1 MKRLALIYMLL
12 TILNGCTT
20 ERSVEPADAERAA
33 DLNAQLGLG
42 YMQQGRYDVAMQK
55 LDKALKFNPKN
66 SQAHLIKAEL
76 HRRVK
81 EFSKAKDHYEIALDL
96 SPNDAAVHNNY
107 GVFLCDIK
115 DYDGA
120 QTQFDIAINDPL
132 YSAKDQ
138 VYENIG
144 LCDLSRG
151 ILRKGEEALRTALQ
165 LNPKL
170 PKSLLNLAQL
180 SFDKNE
186 TQVAHGYFGRFLA
199 VSQHTAASLWLGY
212 LLEKERGNTE
222 SATSYAMSL
231 KGKFPDS
238 KEAELLRKL
247 DAKKGK

>member
-1 MKRLALIYMLL
+1 MKYSALVGVLL
-12 TILNGCTT
+12 SIVMGCTT
-20 ERSVEPADAERAA
+20 ERSIEPADAERAA

-55 LDKALKFNPKN
+55 LEKALKFDSKN
-66 SQAHLIKAEL
+66 LQAHQIKAEL
-76 HRRVK
+76 HRLIK
-81 EFSKAKDHYEIALDL
+81 EFDKAKSHYEIALDL
-96 SPNDAAVHNNY
+96 SPKNAALHNNY

-120 QTQFDIAINDPL
+120 YAQFSIAIDDSL

-144 LCDLSRG
+144 LCELNRG
-151 ILRKGEEALRTALQ
+151 ALQKAEAALRKALQ

-170 PKSLLNLAQL
+170 AKSLLNMAQL
-180 SFDKNE
+180 SFDKKD
-186 TQVAHGYFGRFLA
+186 TQAAFGYFGRFLA
-199 VSQHTAASLWLGY
+199 VSQHTAASLWMGY
-212 LLEKERGNTE
+212 LLEKERSNPE

-238 KEAELLRKL
+238 KEADLLRKL
-247 DAKKGK
+247 EAKKGK